1 MRRHLAGALLL
12 AAVLAAGCAPQ
23 AERAVLYQTATINM
37 LLEGLYEGNVTLE
50 DLARHGDVGIG
61 TFDAL
66 DGELIM
72 LDGRVY
78 QVRADG
84 KVYRPG
90 PQATTPF
97 ATVTFLRPDK
107 FISIDGAVDLG
118 QLEALLDQAAPL
130 KNLPLAVKITGRF
143 KYVKTRSVP
152 RQEKDRTRLV
162 EVTKQQP
169 IFEFR
174 DAAGTCVGFRCP
186 DYMKGLNVPGYHF
199 HFLTA
204 DRTGG
209 GHVLEL
215 EVEKVQAEAL
225 YVSEIHVSLPRTET
239 FGKASLGGDRAAEL
253 QRAEK

>member
-1 MRRHLAGALLL
+1 MRRHLVGALLL
-12 AAVLAAGCAPQ
+12 IAALAAGCATQ

-37 LLEGLYEGNVTLE
+37 LLEGLYDGNATLAE
-50 DLARHGDVGIG
+50 LLRHGDFGIG

-66 DGELIM
+66 DGELIL

-90 PQATTPF
+90 PETTTPF

-107 FISIDGAVDLG
+107 FISIDGPVDLA

-152 RQEKDRTRLV
+152 RQEKDRARLA
-162 EVTKQQP
+162 EVAKQQP

-174 DAAGTCVGFRCP
+174 DTAGTCVGFRCP
-186 DYMKGLNVPGYHF
+186 DYMKGLNVPGCHF

-204 DRTGG
+204 DSRGG
-209 GHVLEL
+209 GHVLEM
-215 EVEKVQAEAL
+215 EVEKVRAEAA
-225 YVSEIHVSLPRTET
+225 YVSEVHVSLPRTEK